1 MRPIILYA
9 NENHEVI
16 IKKDELNRLF
26 QQIYEEGY
34 EDGKKAPPVD
44 YTPWYPS
51 NVSCD
56 YPANHPHAVTYEEN
70 PLLKVVTADSSM
82 SSTPSKKFVKAYNN
96 TIKE

>member
-9 NENHEVI
+9 NENNEVI

-26 QQIYEEGY
+26 QQAYDEGY
-34 EDGKKAPPVD
+34 EDGKKMQVD

-51 NVSCD
+51 NVPCD
-56 YPANHPHAVTYEEN
+56 YPVNLPSVVTYEEN
-70 PLLKVVTADSSM
+70 PLLKVVTADPSM